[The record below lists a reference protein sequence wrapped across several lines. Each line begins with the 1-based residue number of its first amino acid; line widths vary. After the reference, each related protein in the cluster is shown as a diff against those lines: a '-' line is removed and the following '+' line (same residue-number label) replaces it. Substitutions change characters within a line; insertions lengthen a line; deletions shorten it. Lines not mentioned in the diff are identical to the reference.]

1 MTPSREKAWELLV
14 EYTKN
19 ENLIRHALAVEA
31 AMRAYARRFGE
42 DETAWGVTG
51 LLHDF
56 DYERHPEEHPR
67 KGAEILRAK
76 GFPEET
82 IHAILA
88 HASFT
93 GVPRESLLDRALF
106 AVDELCGFITAVT
119 LVRPGARVAEVPVRS
134 VQKKLK
140 DKAFARA
147 VSRDDI
153 RTGAEE
159 LGIPLAEHVAVVL
172 AAMTSVAG
180 DLGLD

>member
-14 EYTKN
+14 EYTRN

-42 DETAWGVTG
+42 NETAWGVTG

-153 RTGAEE
+153 RTGAKE
-159 LGIPLAEHVAVVL
+159 LGVPLAEHVAVVL